1 MKRATVKLYG
11 ETKRAAIRARGAPRR
26 MGSTNAVTV
35 AVAVTGLPAPWD
47 FPPPLAS
54 LGQGR
59 TTFLVSERIMVVL

>member
-1 MKRATVKLYG
+1 MKRVTVKHNG
-11 ETKRAAIRARGAPRR
+11 ETKRAAIHARGGR

-35 AVAVTGLPAPWD
+35 AVAVTALPAPWD

-54 LGQGR
+54 LGEGR